1 MEEIFRGESLYIVL
15 RCRDRN
21 GNAEDMSGK
30 KVDVVMSDY
39 AGRICFT
46 FSTYDESW
54 RKITVEGNYLLCPVS
69 YGDMRDVRG
78 IYMVEIRVKEG
89 DCVRIAQVP
98 GVRVLDSET
107 GKMEVFYDGSK
118 A

>member
-21 GNAEDMSGK
+21 GNPEDMSGK
-30 KVDVVMSDY
+30 KVDVMLFD
-39 AGRICFT
+39 AEGNMCFG
-46 FSTYDESW
+46 FSNYDENW
-54 RKITVEGNYLLCPVS
+54 AKITVEGNYLLCPIAYES
-69 YGDMRDVRG
+69 MRDVRG
-78 IYMVEIRVKEG
+78 VYMLEIRVKEG

-107 GKMEVFYDGSK
+107 GKLEVFYDGSK